1 MGISEQ
7 IGKIKNTIL
16 NGRDNNDDNNND
28 NNELNDSKES
38 FHDLEEIEEDI
49 YVGTGL
55 KRMKGYK
62 CDLAIDILNQMRDE
76 FWNKKIDSKSNKNW
90 ITWKIIRRAVIYDE
104 VRGPLLLAEYNI
116 KCVNGCINHL
126 IDDKGN
132 EYRIPNYCINE
143 PYFERNLNHDEIK
156 ETTIDIKLYGNF
168 EGNLFEFDLKVN
180 NKLTGKEL
188 KNIIKNKQ
196 NLDNNINI
204 RLFVSGAEIKED
216 QLLYQHNLNDNSHI
230 HLVMNRYLEN
240 NP

>member
-1 MGISEQ
+1 MGISDK

-16 NGRDNNDDNNND
+16 NGDDNNDNN
-28 NNELNDSKES
+28 NNELNDSNES
-38 FHDLEEIEEDI
+38 FYELEEFEEDI

-62 CDLAIDILNQMRDE
+62 YDLTIDILNQMRDE
-76 FWNKKIDSKSNKNW
+76 FWNKKTDCKSNKNW

-143 PYFERNLNHDEIK
+143 PYFERKLNHDEIK
-156 ETTIDIKLYGNF
+156 EAIIDIKLYGNF

-180 NKLTGKEL
+180 KKLTGKEL